1 MLLSTMSYEQIYREI
16 KKDFCDVKAYY
27 DDTLKEKVFKEAKRS
42 LRYPFRKL
50 DTYTH
55 PKSKNKYS
63 YLSIVKKRS
72 WWDKPEV
79 TVFCEYEGRRGKE
92 IITIALKRD
101 IRTRQTSLLLS
112 VFQAHFF
119 KRYYERFIHDE
130 QSERDKIAIF
140 LIRNAGA
147 LRLGSNVV
155 SDNERAK
162 DDSEYIDTG
171 LLNLDGLCLGKV
183 YNENRNIYIYK
194 TFIALNELH
203 QNQFEKVMHEYIRM
217 VAEQGCRDNP
227 QCCKSI
233 NEFYMNAVKQFREIL
248 LGDNQM
254 TDKVRTQKYLEEYN
268 KACETLISKY
278 VII

>member
-27 DDTLKEKVFKEAKRS
+27 DDTLKEKLFKEAKRS

-63 YLSIVKKRS
+63 YLSVVKKRS

-101 IRTRQTSLLLS
+101 IMTQQTNLLLS

-119 KRYYERFIHDE
+119 KRYYERFIHNE

-140 LIRNAGA
+140 LIRHDSA

-162 DDSEYIDTG
+162 DDSEHLDSAW
-171 LLNLDGLCLGKV
+171 LNLDGLCLGKI
-183 YNENRNIYIYK
+183 YNENRNIIIYK
-194 TFIALNELH
+194 TFVSLSELYPK
-203 QNQFEKVMHEYIRM
+203 QLERVLHEYINMLAMR
-217 VAEQGCRDNP
+217 GYTDNP
-227 QCCKSI
+227 HCKKSI
-233 NEFYMNAVKQFREIL
+233 NEIHTNAVRKFRDIL
-248 LGDNQM
+248 QGDNQM
-254 TDKVRTQKYLEEYN
+254 TYEERIQKYLEEYI
-268 KACETLISKY
+268 KACKALSKY
-278 VII
+278 TIV

>member
-1 MLLSTMSYEQIYREI
+1 MSYEQIYREI
-16 KKDFCDVKAYY
+16 EKDFRDVKEYY
-27 DDTLKEKVFKEAKRS
+27 DKTLMGALCKKAKRL
-42 LRYPFRKL
+42 LRYPWRTL
-50 DTYTH
+50 DTYIH
-55 PKSKNKYS
+55 PKSKNKYI
-63 YLSIVKKRS
+63 YLTIFKKHS
-72 WWDKPEV
+72 WWDNPEV
-79 TVFCEYEGRRGKE
+79 TVFCEYEGQWGKE
-92 IITIALKRD
+92 VITIALKRD
-101 IRTRQTSLLLS
+101 IRTQQTNLLLS

-162 DDSEYIDTG
+162 DDSEYIDIG

-203 QNQFEKVMHEYIRM
+203 QNQLEKVMHEYIRM
-217 VAEQGCRDNP
+217 VAEQGYRDNP
-227 QCCKSI
+227 QCYKSI
-233 NEFYMNAVKQFREIL
+233 NEFYTNALNQFKEIL
-248 LGDNQM
+248 LGDNQK
-254 TDKVRTQKYLEEYN
+254 TDEERIRKYLEEYH
-268 KACETLISKY
+268 KACETLRKY
-278 VII
+278 IIL

>member
-16 KKDFCDVKAYY
+16 KKDFRDVKAYY
-27 DDTLKEKVFKEAKRS
+27 DDALKEKVFKEAKRS

-55 PKSKNKYS
+55 PKSQNKYS

-72 WWDKPEV
+72 HRNKLEV
-79 TVFCEYEGRRGKE
+79 TVFCEYEAQWGKE
-92 IITIALKRD
+92 IITIAFKKD
-101 IRTRQTSLLLS
+101 ILTQQNKLFLS
-112 VFQAHFF
+112 IFQAHFF

-162 DDSEYIDTG
+162 DDPDYIDTG

-183 YNENRNIYIYK
+183 CNENRNIYIYK

-203 QNQFEKVMHEYIRM
+203 QNQLEKVMHEYIRM

-227 QCCKSI
+227 QCSKSI
-233 NEFYMNAVKQFREIL
+233 NEFYTNAIKQFKEIL

-254 TDKVRTQKYLEEYN
+254 TDEERIRKYLEEYN
-268 KACETLISKY
+268 KACKALSKY
-278 VII
+278 III